1 MDKFVTKIGVEI
13 HCRILSRAKLF
24 SHSRSSVLP
33 IDYISDTTT
42 ISGNSATAAAA
53 IATTS
58 SSSQPLLSSGLSPSQ
73 SLAVASSLPP
83 NSLVSLFDAAI
94 PGSLPVINMFC
105 VEQCVRTGIALAEP
119 GDNDNIAKH
128 SVFERKHY
136 FYCDIPNGYQI
147 TQQRSPI
154 VTRGILNFF
163 VPPPRNDEAESN
175 KKLSN
180 VSKKKDQSIG
190 EMKKVRIK
198 RIQLEQDTGKSF
210 HVSRGY
216 KQLPCTLIDLNR
228 AGVGLMEIVTE
239 PDMNS
244 GREASSF
251 IKTLQALVRHIG
263 TCDGNMED
271 GSLRADINIS
281 VHSKVYGDSPRIEV
295 KNLNSTKSV
304 ERAIEYEVKRLSESL
319 KQKQKLSNE
328 TRTFDVD
335 TGETVLMRSKE
346 GAVDYRFFPDPDLPH
361 LILSDEWIDNI
372 RKTMPEL
379 PEQTLQRLVKDMG
392 ISQHN
397 AQILINEEGGVRY
410 IEKVLADKELSK
422 HADSASKWICND
434 LLGALRQFKVSLLES
449 PITPEKAIE
458 ILKMLY
464 VKEIISVK
472 SALEVVTRI
481 LPPISDNR
489 SPNAIVIGQKLDQ
502 IIDKKILQE
511 GCEAMMKHPQSKE
524 QLDLYLKGQEKLFNP
539 LLGRC
544 MTYFKNRASPKVL
557 REVLL
562 QVLQDIKSKSVKS

>member
-1 MDKFVTKIGVEI
+1 MDKFVTKVGVEI

-33 IDYISDTTT
+33 IDYISDTT
-42 ISGNSATAAAA
+42 ISGDSSAVTIPAS
-53 IATTS
+53 IS
-58 SSSQPLLSSGLSPSQ
+58 SPSQPFLSSGLSPSQ
-73 SLAVASSLPP
+73 SLAAASTLPP

-154 VTRGILNFF
+154 VTRGILDFF
-163 VPPPRNDEAESN
+163 VPPPRNDEIEPG
-175 KKLSN
+175 KKSAN
-180 VSKKKDQSIG
+180 ANANKKKDQLVG

-198 RIQLEQDTGKSF
+198 RIQLEQDTGKSS

-239 PDMNS
+239 PDMS
-244 GREASSF
+244 SSREASSF
-251 IKTLQALVRHIG
+251 IRTLQALVRHIG

-328 TRTFDVD
+328 TRTFDVE

-361 LILSDEWIDNI
+361 LILSDEWIDDI

-379 PEQTLQRLVKDMG
+379 PEQTLQRLVKGMG

-422 HADSASKWICND
+422 HADSASKWVCND

-449 PITPEKAIE
+449 PVTPEKAIE
-458 ILKMLY
+458 VLKMLY
-464 VKEIISVK
+464 VNEIISVK

-481 LPPISDNR
+481 LPPISDDR
-489 SPNAIVIGQKLDQ
+489 SPNVIVVDQKLDQ
-502 IIDKKILQE
+502 IVDKKVLQE

-562 QVLQDIKSKSVKS
+562 KVLQDIKLKSVNR